1 MTLYTTYSDIELL
14 NLLIEGDEDAFS
26 MIYERYW
33 KILMGMALNHTKD
46 RCAAE
51 DIVQEVFF
59 SLWKRKNQLNINS
72 LNAYLATAVKFT
84 IFNQIKLEKR
94 HSEIMDLNYVV
105 SGNDLL
111 EDKINAK
118 FLQDYI
124 DGIVEQLPEKSRLVY
139 NYSRKKGLSNAEIA
153 REMRITE
160 KTVEGHL
167 TKALKTLRLSVK
179 EQGLLFIVL
188 IKLLPK

>member
-1 MTLYTTYSDIELL
+1 M
-14 NLLIEGDEDAFS
+14 
-26 MIYERYW
+26 
-33 KILMGMALNHTKD
+33 
-46 RCAAE
+46 
-51 DIVQEVFF
+51 
-59 SLWKRKNQLNINS
+59 
-72 LNAYLATAVKFT
+72 
-84 IFNQIKLEKR
+84 
-94 HSEIMDLNYVV
+94 V

-153 REMRITE
+153 REMRISQ

-167 TKALKTLRLSVK
+167 TKVLKTLRLSVK

-188 IKLLPK
+188 LKLLPK